1 MKSKIAVK
9 LFTALALI
17 MAVAISPAALAAFA
31 EEEVDEV
38 KIKDI
43 EVDGGESD
51 KEKNT
56 DKQQIKDE
64 IRKLRDEIREERK
77 QLRDQYKDNPDE
89 LRDQLKQLRDEYKNK
104 IRPYINDL
112 RPYITDRPID
122 DDRPDVDRKADL
134 KFRGKTSGWAIL
146 GGQAFPS
153 TIGLTGEA
161 FHVGKGVW
169 KIHSNGLIT
178 VSDHKAELVLKGTAK
193 SGKIMLH
200 GTGILVGSDDK
211 ADIRIQLR
219 GHYAPVAGSENEFA
233 IGFTHAQIH
242 NKETGHRIPLSL
254 VGSVM
259 VENVGP
265 EPVEP
270 EFSDIP
276 QITPNVLS

>member
-1 MKSKIAVK
+1 MKSKIGAK
-9 LFTALALI
+9 LFTALALV
-17 MAVAISPAALAAFA
+17 MAIAISPAASAAFA
-31 EEEVDEV
+31 EGDVDEV
-38 KIKDI
+38 EIEDI
-43 EVDGGESD
+43 EVDGVESD
-51 KEKNT
+51 EQKNT

-122 DDRPDVDRKADL
+122 DRPDVDRKADL
-134 KFRGKTSGWAIL
+134 KFHGKASGWAIL

-178 VSDHKAELVLKGTAK
+178 VSNHKAELVLKGTAK

-200 GTGILVGSDDK
+200 GTGTLVGSDDK

>member
-1 MKSKIAVK
+1 MKSKIAAK
-9 LFTALALI
+9 LLTALALV
-17 MAVAISPAALAAFA
+17 MAIAISPAASAAFA

-38 KIKDI
+38 EIEDI
-43 EVDGGESD
+43 EVDSVESD
-51 KEKNT
+51 EQKNT

-64 IRKLRDEIREERK
+64 IRKLRDEIRDEQK

-89 LRDQLKQLRDEYKNK
+89 LLDQLKQLRDEYKNK

-122 DDRPDVDRKADL
+122 DRPDVDRKADL
-134 KFRGKTSGWAIL
+134 KFRGKASGWAIL

-178 VSDHKAELVLKGTAK
+178 VSNHKAELVLKGTAK

-200 GTGILVGSDDK
+200 GTGTLVGSDDK

-242 NKETGHRIPLSL
+242 NKDTGHRIPLSL
-254 VGSVM
+254 VGSVI

-265 EPVEP
+265 DPVGP